1 MGCSSSDTKSE
12 NILPPVPQRNDFVE
26 TKEEENIKNKVK
38 QKQNDIIEKYQKKKG
53 NLNEVSLSNISSCF
67 IKFWN
72 TDKGPKYSIK
82 SKDENILKFL
92 EDMNPFNESIKDN
105 KDINQLQTE
114 LYETE
119 LNYSKNVQ
127 HKNTNN
133 LQVKSTQK
141 IHNKY
146 NLNLRL
152 KNIRTNQSE
161 TFDFNN
167 LDKPLLIIFFNIK
180 EQKVLNK
187 IIEFK
192 LKEKE
197 LAEQKDKNFLL
208 LPIINVF
215 VDQYESTTSSKKL
228 RNILEIIKDINEND
242 INIFVLIKNVN
253 DHFTHLFELE
263 KMKQS
268 KCICIN
274 RNSEISLIFD
284 EKIEYLN
291 YDIIDFFLNK
301 RNSEYSKNDYFTEQN
316 KQDILN
322 ILETNCKQYN
332 SLRKKYKFEIDL
344 KAISSEK
351 QLPVYLRFTYNEKEK
366 DLADKLYM
374 KVTDDIKTK
383 ISKLFYSKYMIEDN
397 TNELICFIKLLQEK
411 INKDFFMYKNVNK
424 NLNIVPFILNC
435 KTNIIN
441 NSNDISNNTNN
452 NEICKIKKYTIYY
465 YINNE
470 LFFPQVINL
479 LDMYLNN
486 NPKYISLHSNYQIFP
501 VTNIKIKNIISK
513 CKEVKFTEEIMK
525 SKKIKLINMPESEI
539 NLDKSNIEVFL
550 LIEHSILDENEQR
563 KKISIILEALFTNEI
578 KFIIFFFGEN
588 EFDIQKMNLL
598 SLDNFFLEDKK
609 EIGKIIYLNKLSFES
624 FYPFCFYSNE
634 KFFKMIRLD
643 KDYNLIN
650 LYNLDLYDSVNFTSS
665 NIKNRN
671 IFNFLLY
678 ISKKDNLDNNCNNI
692 PNNTEDDYKQFKK
705 SQKKI
710 CEILSDT
717 DIFTKS
723 NNNKLLMD
731 IYINFSYNKLYV
743 LSEDNI
749 QNSQKSNKKYNNT
762 FISLIYSD
770 YIQDNIITKIKDII
784 SKNNNNNKSSINI
797 KLREQKLETLN
808 ILPNLQTIFE
818 CPQCERSYTLEQ
830 NSFYFCTQC
839 KEKQFFCEE
848 CYIGFNSTIKEKHKE
863 KAKEKAKSKDKNNF
877 HEHHLVMF
885 YKFNPN
891 RKAFIIKDK
900 YEKYTK
906 LLNDKK
912 MKKNYKLKCDI
923 CNKEEMLNKLKIIIS
938 HFKKK
943 NINNENNND
952 NNDINMNNIEDI
964 VICNKCFKTNI
975 SENILNEEYSD
986 NNIIIC

>member
-12 NILPPVPQRNDFVE
+12 NIPPPVPQRNDFVE

-167 LDKPLLIIFFNIK
+167 LDKPLLIIFFDIK
-180 EQKVLNK
+180 EEKVLNK

-197 LAEQKDKNFLL
+197 LEKQEDKNFLL
-208 LPIINVF
+208 LPIMNIF
-215 VDQYESTTSSKKL
+215 VDQYESVASSKKL
-228 RNILEIIKDINEND
+228 RKILEIIKDINEND
-242 INIFVLIKNVN
+242 INFFVLIKNIN
-253 DHFTHLFELE
+253 DHFTHLFEIE
-263 KMKQS
+263 KMKHS

-322 ILETNCKQYN
+322 ILEEDCKEFN

-366 DLADKLYM
+366 DSAIKLYN

-383 ISKLFYSKYMIEDN
+383 ISKLFYSGYMIKDN
-397 TNELICFIKLLQEK
+397 INELFSLIKLFQEK
-411 INKDFFMYKNVNK
+411 LNKEMFIYNNMDKS
-424 NLNIVPFILNC
+424 LNIVPFILNC
-435 KTNIIN
+435 KSNIIN

-452 NEICKIKKYTIYY
+452 NDICKIKKYSIYY

-470 LFFPQVINL
+470 LYFPQVIEL
-479 LDMYLNN
+479 FDMYLHNI
-486 NPKYISLHSNYQIFP
+486 PKYISLHSNFQIFP
-501 VTNIKIKNIISK
+501 VTNTKIKTTISK
-513 CKEVKFTEEIMK
+513 CKEIKFTEEILK
-525 SKKIKLINMPESEI
+525 SKKIKLINMPETEI
-539 NLDKSNIEVFL
+539 NIDKSNIEVFL
-550 LIEHSILDENEQR
+550 LIEHSILDESEQR
-563 KKISIILEALFTNEI
+563 KKINIILEALFNNEI

-598 SLDNFFLEDKK
+598 SLDSFFLENKK
-609 EIGKIIYLNKLSFES
+609 EFGKIIYLNKLLYES
-624 FYPFCFYSNE
+624 FHPFCFYSNE
-634 KFFKMIRLD
+634 KFFKMFRLD
-643 KDYNLIN
+643 KDYNLLN
-650 LYNLDLYDSVNFTSS
+650 LYNLDLYDSNNFTSS
-665 NIKNRN
+665 SIKNRN

-678 ISKKDNLDNNCNNI
+678 ITKKDNLDINCNNI
-692 PNNTEDDYKQFKK
+692 PNNEENDYKQFKK
-705 SQKKI
+705 TKKKI
-710 CEILSDT
+710 YELLSNT
-717 DIFTKS
+717 DIITKS

-731 IYINFSYNKLYV
+731 IFINFSYNKLYI

-749 QNSQKSNKKYNNT
+749 KNSQNNNKKYNNT

-770 YIQDNIITKIKDII
+770 YIEDNIITKLKDII
-784 SKNNNNNKSSINI
+784 SKNNKNNKSSINI
-797 KLREQKLETLN
+797 KLTEQKISTLN
-808 ILPNLQTIFE
+808 ILPNPQTIFV

-839 KEKQFFCEE
+839 KENQFFCEE
-848 CYIGFNSTIKEKHKE
+848 CYIGFNSTNKDKKKEKQKQKE
-863 KAKEKAKSKDKNNF
+863 KIKSKENKIF
-877 HEHHLVMF
+877 HEHHLIMF
-885 YKFNPN
+885 YKFNQN
-891 RKAFIIKDK
+891 KKAFIIKDIYDK
-900 YEKYTK
+900 HMKILK
-906 LLNDKK
+906 DKK
-912 MKKNYKLKCDI
+912 GKKNKLKCDI
-923 CNKEEMLNKLKIIIS
+923 CNKEEALNKLKIIIS

-943 NINNENNND
+943 IKNENC
-952 NNDINMNNIEDI
+952 NDINMNNIEDI
-964 VICNKCFKTNI
+964 AICNKCFKSNI
-975 SENILNEEYSD
+975 SSNILNEEYSD
-986 NNIIIC
+986 NNIIIF